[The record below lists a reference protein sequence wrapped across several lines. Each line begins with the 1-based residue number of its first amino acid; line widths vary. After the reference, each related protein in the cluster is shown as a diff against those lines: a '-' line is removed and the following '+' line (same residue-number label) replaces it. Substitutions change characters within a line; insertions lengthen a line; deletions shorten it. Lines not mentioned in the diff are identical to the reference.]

1 MIPLELTQHK
11 LEDGSSPSSDF
22 GSNAEAD
29 PDAGFW
35 NNLLENVMDQTA
47 NTCSCPGVSHGVGG
61 VGGEKE
67 GTVKEEDDDEA
78 DGSISSRNLDQ
89 ELEDLDIGYDM
100 FDASASIKSVDDT
113 NKDATAADNK
123 TTQKEG
129 KNIKKKE
136 EPANKTKTPSRQK
149 ESNANANLDT
159 SASSISKS
167 SSTETKWDKRAT
179 RPQLFETSYI
189 ALRTEEYEVATLAA
203 SLGVPKPTRFDIP
216 VNTLIRSAQCD

>member
-136 EPANKTKTPSRQK
+136 EPAKKTKTPSRQK
-149 ESNANANLDT
+149 ESDAIARGLHK
-159 SASSISKS
+159 SASSMSTS

-179 RPQLFETSYI
+179 RPQLFETAYI

-203 SLGVPKPTRFDIP
+203 SLGVPKPTRFGIP
-216 VNTLIRSAQCD
+216 VSTLILSCIS